1 MVNKTENWSND
12 WNSSKDQTKQ
22 RKYRTNAPMHVKDDF
37 ISANLNQ
44 VLREELGTR
53 SLGIRIGDRA
63 RVMRGDDK
71 GSEGIVSSI
80 DRDEEKVYIN
90 NLDRQRTD
98 GTLKEKPFRP
108 SNLQLQALNLEDEN
122 RIEKYNVEDFSE
134 IEVEEEELE
143 ELEEEDE
150 QNEMMQKMQ
159 QQGRP
164 TEFDTEEDEESEDDS
179 EEETESEESDNENS
193 EDEEEEEKE

>member
-1 MVNKTENWSND
+1 MVNKTENWSSD

-22 RKYRTNAPMHVKDDF
+22 RKYRTNAPMHVKDNF

-53 SLGIRIGDRA
+53 SLGIRIGDRT
-63 RVMRGDDK
+63 RVMRGDDE
-71 GSEGIVSSI
+71 GSEGIVSNI

-90 NLDRQRTD
+90 NLDRQKTD

-164 TEFDTEEDEESEDDS
+164 TEFDTEESEEESE
-179 EEETESEESDNENS
+179 EQETKSKESDDGNP
-193 EDEEEEEKE
+193 EDRKEDKK